1 MESLVDE
8 IPADPLFLL
17 FGDFERG
24 SPLQK
29 LVLLGL
35 AAKVGEIFYIFLT
48 KFLWNCSKLP
58 AMMGMGRDMTSTP
71 QMAHMLPTSWIVQK
85 YYFTL

>member
-35 AAKVGEIFYIFLT
+35 AAKVGEI
-48 KFLWNCSKLP
+48 
-58 AMMGMGRDMTSTP
+58 STFFSP
-71 QMAHMLPTSWIVQK
+71 SSCGTAQSCRR
-85 YYFTL
+85 

>member
-35 AAKVGEIFYIFLT
+35 AAKVGEIPL
-48 KFLWNCSKLP
+48 
-58 AMMGMGRDMTSTP
+58 STFFSP
-71 QMAHMLPTSWIVQK
+71 SSCGTAQSCRR
-85 YYFTL
+85 